1 MSNHLPHAEFVLH
14 LKGGCAV
21 IRIAIV
27 GLGLIG
33 TSLGIALRSADSKKD
48 PMGDIEVIGYDRST
62 DNAKEARVRLAIDKV
77 VPTLAEA
84 LKGTHLVVL
93 AVPARAIPQ
102 VMQEI
107 APHLE
112 QGAVVTDVT
121 STKTQV
127 MQWATQYLPNN
138 TFVGG
143 HPMAGR
149 EQSGPKAAVHD
160 LFKEAIYCLC
170 LGAHTPPEAVAL
182 CEAAVDRI
190 GAKSYFIDPI
200 EHDAYVAGISHLP
213 FVMASTIVNAT
224 TSAASWREMAALAA
238 TGYRDT
244 TRLASGDATMHRDI
258 ALTNHE
264 ALGRWIDASIEQLT
278 SLKTALAAGDEAA
291 VTAFFAGASTARAE
305 WLKQKPGM
313 RPGEAEYE
321 DLGVGMV
328 EKPSFFGRRPGKR

>member
-1 MSNHLPHAEFVLH
+1 M
-14 LKGGCAV
+14 
-21 IRIAIV
+21 IRIAII

-48 PMGDIEVIGYDRST
+48 PMGNIEVVGYDLSS
-62 DNAKEARVRLAIDKV
+62 DNAKEARVRLAIDKIM
-77 VPTLAEA
+77 PTLAEA
-84 LKGTHLVVL
+84 LKGTHLTIL
-93 AVPARAIPQ
+93 AVPARSIPE
-102 VMQEI
+102 VMQQI
-107 APHLE
+107 APLLE
-112 QGAVVTDVT
+112 SGSVVTDVT

-127 MQWATQYLPNN
+127 MQWAAQYLPNN
-138 TFVGG
+138 TFIGG

-160 LFKEAIYCLC
+160 LFKESIYCLC
-170 LGAHTPPEAVAL
+170 LGNNTPPEAIAL
-182 CEAAVDRI
+182 CEAVVDRI

-213 FVMASTIVNAT
+213 FVMASTLVNAT
-224 TSAASWREMAALAA
+224 TSTSSWREMAALAA

-244 TRLASGDATMHRDI
+244 TRLASGDVTMHRDI

-264 ALGRWIDASIEQLT
+264 ALTRWIDASIDQLT
-278 SLKTALAAGDEAA
+278 ALKTALAAGDEAA
-291 VTAFFAGASTARAE
+291 VATFFAGAHTARNE
-305 WLKQKPGM
+305 WLNQKRGM

-321 DLGVGMV
+321 DLGVSMV

>member
-1 MSNHLPHAEFVLH
+1 M
-14 LKGGCAV
+14 

-33 TSLGIALRSADSKKD
+33 TSLGIALRAADSKKD
-48 PMGDIEVIGYDRST
+48 PMGEIEVVGYDLSS
-62 DNAKEARVRLAIDKV
+62 DNAKEARVRLAIDKIM
-77 VPTLAEA
+77 PTLAEA

-93 AVPARAIPQ
+93 AVPARAIPA
-102 VMQEI
+102 VMQQV
-107 APHLE
+107 APLLE
-112 QGAVVTDVT
+112 PGAVVTDVT
-121 STKTQV
+121 STKTHV
-127 MQWATQYLPNN
+127 MQWAAQYLPNN
-138 TFVGG
+138 TFIGG

-160 LFKEAIYCLC
+160 LFKDSIYCLC
-170 LGAHTPPEAVAL
+170 LGDHTPPESIAL
-182 CEAAVDRI
+182 CEAVIDRI

-224 TSAASWREMAALAA
+224 TSAPAWREMAALAA

-244 TRLASGDATMHRDI
+244 TRLASGDITMHRDI
-258 ALTNHE
+258 ALTNQA
-264 ALGRWIDASIEQLT
+264 ALTRWIDASIEQLT
-278 SLKTALAAGDEAA
+278 ALKVALAAGDEAT
-291 VTAFFAGASTARAE
+291 VTAFFTGAHTNRNE
-305 WLKQKPGM
+305 WLTQKRGM

-328 EKPSFFGRRPGKR
+328 ERPSFFGRRPGKR

>member
-1 MSNHLPHAEFVLH
+1 M
-14 LKGGCAV
+14 
-21 IRIAIV
+21 IRIAII

-33 TSLGIALRSADSKKD
+33 TSLGISLRSADSKKD
-48 PMGDIEVIGYDRST
+48 PMGNIEVVGYDVSI
-62 DNAKEARVRLAIDKV
+62 DNAKEARARLAIDKP

-84 LKGTHLVVL
+84 LKGTHLTVL
-93 AVPARAIPQ
+93 AVPARTLPE
-102 VMQEI
+102 VMQQI
-107 APHLE
+107 APLLE
-112 QGAVVTDVT
+112 PGAVVTDVT

-127 MQWATQYLPNN
+127 MQWAAQYLPNH
-138 TFVGG
+138 TFIGG

-149 EQSGPKAAVHD
+149 EQSGPKAAAHD
-160 LFKEAIYCLC
+160 LFKDAIYCLC
-170 LGAHTPPEAVAL
+170 LANNTPPEAIAL
-182 CEAAVDRI
+182 CEAVVDRI

-224 TSAASWREMAALAA
+224 TGASSWREMAALAA

-244 TRLASGDATMHRDI
+244 TRLASGDVTMHRDI

-264 ALGRWIDASIEQLT
+264 ALTRWIDASIDQLNA
-278 SLKTALAAGDEAA
+278 LKTALAAGDEAT
-291 VTAFFAGASTARAE
+291 VTAFFAGANTARNE
-305 WLKQKPGM
+305 WLTQKRGM

-328 EKPSFFGRRPGKR
+328 ERPSFFGRRPGKR